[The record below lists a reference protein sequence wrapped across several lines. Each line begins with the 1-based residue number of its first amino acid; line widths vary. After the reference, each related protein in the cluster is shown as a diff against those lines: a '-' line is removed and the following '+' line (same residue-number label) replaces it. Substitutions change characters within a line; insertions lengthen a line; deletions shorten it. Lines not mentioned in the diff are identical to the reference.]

1 MRQFNQILQSLR
13 IERQWT
19 QDQLAEALG
28 ITKQAVSHYERGTRY
43 PKPELLEAISDL
55 FNVDMDYLTGRS
67 SETTRLLTDEELRVL
82 NAYRAASNDKKES
95 VCDILHIKR
104 ELDGGSSAASA
115 M

>member
-67 SETTRLLTDEELRVL
+67 SETTRLLTDEELRIL
-82 NAYRAASNDKKES
+82 NAYRAAGSETKDA
-95 VCDILHIKR
+95 VCAVLHVKR
-104 ELDGGSSAASA
+104 ELDGVLSAETAS
-115 M
+115 